1 MKLFEYDCKTIILSV
16 SAISEN
22 RSMLNEMGKQGW
34 ELLNVCASSGMT
46 ASVATCFFK
55 REISDYQKRNS

>member
-1 MKLFEYDCKTIILSV
+1 MKIFEYDCKTIQLSV

-34 ELLNVCASSGMT
+34 ELLNVCASSGI
-46 ASVATCFFK
+46 ASSVATCFFK
-55 REISDYQKRNS
+55 REILDASKVK